1 MTALSLQC
9 TDTLLSRKSSVLGN
23 ESLCL
28 IHTSRWHWHWH
39 WHWRNLAR
47 ERPQRSSSFSTNG
60 RKIDRRGIDFAV
72 STGQGCCWM
81 SARAFFFFFVRQGC
95 FAAQQMITIQIKY
108 DTIRQQSTRKRC
120 QLSLT
125 PGLAE
130 AANSP
135 KPCGESSHTYVLL
148 STPQSLVSAT
158 WFTRFRPS
166 SHPIYGCWLLVA
178 CWWPVPRVTR
188 E

>member
-39 WHWRNLAR
+39 WRNLAR

-60 RKIDRRGIDFAV
+60 RKIDRRGIDFAA
-72 STGQGCCWM
+72 STGQGCCCM

-130 AANSP
+130 AAKSP
-135 KPCGESSHTYVLL
+135 KPGGESSHTYMSCSPPHSHWCLRL
-148 STPQSLVSAT
+148 GSPIFAPQVI
-158 WFTRFRPS
+158 RFMVA
-166 SHPIYGCWLLVA
+166 GCWLLA
-178 CWWPVPRVTR
+178 GGLYL